1 MWVKLGPRSL
11 AEEEALLRNI
21 DTYFLE
27 AGVSEEKVGE
37 DTEQFL
43 PKKKRKKTNGTHL
56 LKESMNSSF

>member
-1 MWVKLGPRSL
+1 MWVKLEPRSL

-43 PKKKRKKTNGTHL
+43 PKKKGRKLMELIYLRKV
-56 LKESMNSSF
+56 